1 MRVSKLYLKI
11 FLAFLA
17 VLIAAESAVFIFVLS
32 GRPPSP
38 FIRTVVGETV
48 MADRLIRKELAEAPA
63 GANAAARLGPVMRIL
78 DREHRRLWVSD
89 ANGATLAASFDG
101 RPPVMDMALDPVE
114 LAEGEPVRMFKA
126 EGRHFKAI
134 YLESDIIAPGG
145 APLLLHV
152 LIDRPHH
159 NEETWFLKGLL
170 LLTVL
175 GALFILPV
183 ALRII
188 RPVRKL
194 AEAADRL
201 GHGDFSQRVPVT
213 GRDEVADLAN
223 KFNNMA
229 GRLQKLVLSGR
240 ELTAQLSHEL
250 RTPLA
255 RMRISL
261 QMAMERGAE
270 GGADRRYLDKIGD
283 EIENM
288 DRIIGSIL
296 DLSKLDM
303 QEAPPRTDRVD
314 VSARLAELL
323 ETYGPM
329 VERHGF
335 ALTAELGATPALRCN
350 AHALDVLLNNILA
363 NAMKYTDEGG
373 AIEVRALAGTEGL
386 VVEVANAHPPLSD
399 KDLADMFTPFHRL
412 YRGKEAGTGLGLTT
426 ARRMAEMHGGT
437 IESSWA
443 DGRVRIRV
451 ELPLG

>member
-17 VLIAAESAVFIFVLS
+17 VLIAAESSVFIFVLS

-38 FIRTVVGETV
+38 FIRTVVGETI
-48 MADRLIRKELAEAPA
+48 MADRLIRKELAETETGDAM
-63 GANAAARLGPVMRIL
+63 ANRLGPVMRIL
-78 DREHRRLWVSD
+78 DKEHRRIWVTD
-89 ANGATLAASFDG
+89 ANGTVLAASFG
-101 RPPVMDMALDPVE
+101 GLPPILDMALSPVE
-114 LAEGEPVRMFKA
+114 LTEGEPVRMYKA
-126 EGRHFKAI
+126 EGRRFKGI
-134 YLESDIIAPGG
+134 YLESDIETPRGEPI
-145 APLLLHV
+145 LLHV

-188 RPVRKL
+188 RPIRKL
-194 AEAADRL
+194 AEATDRL

-261 QMAMERGAE
+261 QMVMERGGGE
-270 GGADRRYLDKIGD
+270 GADRRYLDKISD
-283 EIENM
+283 EIDNM

-314 VSARLAELL
+314 VSARLGELL
-323 ETYGPM
+323 ESYGPM
-329 VERHGF
+329 VERQNF
-335 ALTAELGATPALRCN
+335 LLETDLGPTPALRCN
-350 AHALDVLLNNILA
+350 AHALDVLLNNVLA
-363 NAMKYTDEGG
+363 NAMKYTEEGG
-373 AIEVRALAGTEGL
+373 AIEVRAKSEAGHIA
-386 VVEVANAHPPLSD
+386 VEVANAHPPMSD
-399 KDLADMFTPFHRL
+399 KDLKDMFIPFHRL
-412 YRGKEAGTGLGLTT
+412 YRGNKAGTGLGLTT

-437 IESSWA
+437 IDSSWS
-443 DGRVRIRV
+443 DGRTRIRI